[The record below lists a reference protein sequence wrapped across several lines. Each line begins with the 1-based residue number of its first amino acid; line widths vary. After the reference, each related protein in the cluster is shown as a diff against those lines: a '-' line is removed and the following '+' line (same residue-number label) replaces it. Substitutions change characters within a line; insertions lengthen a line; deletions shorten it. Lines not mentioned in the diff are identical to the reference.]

1 MPPQPGLLLFS
12 EHFFTE
18 PDQQQR
24 QPENSHKYAKT
35 GQPRQSDDPPDRF
48 VEYTA
53 RRASPSGSYV
63 TCHIFL
69 HISFIFLHREIFQTV
84 LPTGR
89 PLPDACPVF
98 VFLFL
103 ITRLCDPLSSAS
115 TKTDTR
121 SNRRIRIRSVQYVTS
136 KNPGGKNRV
145 FNLRPF
151 TNQNE
156 LVLSSGR

>member
-1 MPPQPGLLLFS
+1 M
-12 EHFFTE
+12 
-18 PDQQQR
+18 
-24 QPENSHKYAKT
+24 SHIPAY
-35 GQPRQSDDPPDRF
+35 QF
-48 VEYTA
+48 
-53 RRASPSGSYV
+53 
-63 TCHIFL
+63 HIFGSGN
-69 HISFIFLHREIFQTV
+69 IPTFLS
-84 LPTGR
+84 TGR

-121 SNRRIRIRSVQYVTS
+121 SNRRIRIRIRSVQYVTS

>member
-1 MPPQPGLLLFS
+1 MFFSHLKHKSGQNPRAAHASSTGTVTIS

-69 HISFIFLHREIFQTV
+69 HISFIFLDREIFQTV
-84 LPTGR
+84 LPIGR

-121 SNRRIRIRSVQYVTS
+121 SNR
-136 KNPGGKNRV
+136 
-145 FNLRPF
+145 
-151 TNQNE
+151 
-156 LVLSSGR
+156 